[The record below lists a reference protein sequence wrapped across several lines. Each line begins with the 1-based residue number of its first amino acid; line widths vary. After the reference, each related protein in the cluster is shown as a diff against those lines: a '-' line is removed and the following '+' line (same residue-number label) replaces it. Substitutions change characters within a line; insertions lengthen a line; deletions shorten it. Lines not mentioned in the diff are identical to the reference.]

1 MPELPE
7 VETIRRDLEPELTG
21 RVIDKVVVHQAD
33 IVLPPHDPTSFCQRL
48 QGRRI
53 AGVGRRAKYLLFQLD
68 DGSILQVQ
76 LRMSGRFALGRG
88 LPDPEEFRHVAAC
101 FLLNDGRTLFYD
113 DIRRLGGLRLLERPE
128 WEREEERL
136 GPEPLEPG
144 YRAADLGRSLGQT
157 RAPVKNALMD
167 QHRVAGVGN
176 IYASEALFRAGV
188 DPRRPGREL
197 TSDEV
202 KRLHRTL
209 RSVLREALEKAGTSF
224 QNYRAVNGRSG
235 AFQMSLRV
243 YAREGQPCR
252 KCGQTIERIVQAGRS
267 TFYCPSCQR

>member
-21 RVIDKVVVHQAD
+21 RVIDGVVVHQAD
-33 IVLPPHDPTSFCQRL
+33 IVLPPHDPTSFCRRL
-48 QGRRI
+48 KGRRI

-68 DGSILQVQ
+68 DDSILQVQ
-76 LRMSGRFALGRG
+76 LRMSGRFALGRD
-88 LPDPEEFRHVAAC
+88 LPDPEEFRHIAAR
-101 FLLNDGRTLFYD
+101 FQLDDGRTLFYD

-144 YRAADLGRSLGQT
+144 YRAADLGRALGQT

-167 QHRVAGVGN
+167 QRRVAGVGN

-197 TSDEV
+197 TADEV
-202 KRLHRTL
+202 KRLHRTV

-235 AFQMSLRV
+235 SFQRSLTV
-243 YAREGQPCR
+243 YAREGQPCP

-267 TFYCPSCQR
+267 TFYCPSCQH